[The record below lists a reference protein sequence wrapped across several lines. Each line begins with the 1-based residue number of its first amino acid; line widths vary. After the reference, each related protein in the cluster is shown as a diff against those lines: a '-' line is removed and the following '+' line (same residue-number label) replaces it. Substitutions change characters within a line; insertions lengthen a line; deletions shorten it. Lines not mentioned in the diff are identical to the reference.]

1 MKTKILL
8 LIIIAITFCGCP
20 EGRYTWYFDNQTNDT
35 LGVYF
40 ALGHDGQ
47 TAYPDTTLPVDPNK
61 APIMGADPH
70 KKQSLLVYDPRPYED
85 VIKSL
90 PKDTLSIFII
100 NIDSVGKFTWEEI
113 RQGYKILRRYDLS
126 LSDIRC
132 LYMNSCPVIPYPPDE
147 RMKDMKMYP
156 PYGSE

>member
-1 MKTKILL
+1 M
-8 LIIIAITFCGCP
+8 GMYP
-20 EGRYTWYFDNQTNDT
+20 WYLDNKTNDT

-47 TAYPDTTLPVDPNK
+47 TVYPDTTLPVDINK
-61 APIMGADPH
+61 AHIMVASPH

-100 NIDSVGKFTWEEI
+100 NIDTLFKYDWDVII
-113 RQGYKILRRYDLS
+113 RDYKILRRYDLS
-126 LSDIRC
+126 LPDIRC
-132 LYMNSCPVIPYPPDE
+132 LFVNSTPVIPYPPDE
-147 RMKDMKMYP
+147 RMKNMKMYP
-156 PYGSE
+156 PYGQ